1 MHLYIYI
8 YMEITDQQ
16 IFEQNKKVYTSLAGY
31 NTAYT
36 NYKSCIDISSND
48 GCANLSTQLD
58 NSYNELHTNIDFL
71 YSLLSSSP
79 NGDNINDSNMIKDVH
94 DSNNKLRIDLASQLQ
109 NIYKQKL
116 SVEDERNIN
125 NGLNSMH
132 NMDSTLYTGL
142 VWTTLVTICL
152 YYIFVK
158 L

>member
-1 MHLYIYI
+1 
-8 YMEITDQQ
+8 MENTDQQ
-16 IFEQNKKVYTSLAGY
+16 IFDQNKKVYTSLAGY

-36 NYKSCIDISSND
+36 NYLSCIDISGND
-48 GCANLSTQLD
+48 GCVNLSTQLD

-79 NGDNINDSNMIKDVH
+79 NGNNINIKDIY

-109 NIYKQKL
+109 NIYEQKL

-132 NMDSTLYTGL
+132 NMDATLYTGL
-142 VWTTLVTICL
+142 VWTTLVSICL